1 MVTENAAGSIIAGT
15 AWRKVMG
22 RDRELPD
29 TELTILESIRN
40 LLRAWFII
48 WLILTLLGTFG
59 LIVLCAEILTR
70 G

>member
-1 MVTENAAGSIIAGT
+1 
-15 AWRKVMG
+15 MG
-22 RDRELPD
+22 RDLDLPD

-59 LIVLCAEILTR
+59 LIVLVRRDPDQRMTALDQKDKPQDKANT
-70 G
+70 

>member
-1 MVTENAAGSIIAGT
+1 
-15 AWRKVMG
+15 MG
-22 RDRELPD
+22 RDLDLPE